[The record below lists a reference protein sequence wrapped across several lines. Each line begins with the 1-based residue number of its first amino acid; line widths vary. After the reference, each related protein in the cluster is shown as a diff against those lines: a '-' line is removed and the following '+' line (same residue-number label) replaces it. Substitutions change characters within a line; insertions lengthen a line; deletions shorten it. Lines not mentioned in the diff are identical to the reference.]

1 LFGGLGE
8 GIGRVLVIT
17 LRAVTEGLLNA
28 VWGVSTSHWQTRD
41 LLGVVIGALGP
52 MLIIYLWAWEGP
64 QWLPHTMAVRVVGSV
79 LGLAVAIVGYIYPLV
94 RFLQRHQ
101 KASGSVDVTHTWQFT
116 VRRMLLAA
124 CLSGV
129 ALLGTW
135 GSAQWGPTHT
145 DELTHSMPGAKENV
159 QIWLAVGAIVGTIGA
174 ALVGGWLGRRLSYF
188 MLCVLALGSTY
199 YFYLFNTEYGTAY
212 LFSAFLMGTFTAS
225 FYGWLPLYLP
235 ELFRTSVRATS
246 QGFGYNFGR
255 VLAAIGVLQTGS
267 LIGLF
272 TKDLSVGSFTVP
284 GGYPAACSIMSLI
297 YLVGMVLIWF
307 APETRGKPLPE

>member
-1 LFGGLGE
+1 
-8 GIGRVLVIT
+8 
-17 LRAVTEGLLNA
+17 
-28 VWGVSTSHWQTRD
+28 
-41 LLGVVIGALGP
+41 
-52 MLIIYLWAWEGP
+52 M
-64 QWLPHTMAVRVVGSV
+64 
-79 LGLAVAIVGYIYPLV
+79 YPLI

-101 KASGSVDVTHTWQFT
+101 KVAQSADPTHTWQFT

-145 DELTHSMPGAKENV
+145 DKLTSGMAGAKENV
-159 QIWLAVGAIVGTIGA
+159 QIALAIGAIVGTISA
-174 ALVGGWLGRRLSYF
+174 ALLGGWLGRRVSYF
-188 MLCVLALGSTY
+188 LLCILALGSTY
-199 YFYLFNTEYGTAY
+199 YFYLFNTEYGAAY

-246 QGFGYNFGR
+246 QGFGFNFGR
-255 VLAAIGVLQTGS
+255 VLAAIGVLQTGN
-267 LIGLF
+267 LMGLF
-272 TKDLSVGSFTVP
+272 NKDFAVGSFTVP

-297 YLVGMVLIWF
+297 YLVGMVIIWF
-307 APETRGKPLPE
+307 APETKGKLLPE